1 MVFGCTTFLQSFQ
14 NKIRVMGV
22 GVSGIR
28 IMGFGIIWLILR
40 LRSWVLVSF
49 DMFLGL
55 GSWVLVSFNM
65 FLGLGS

>member
-28 IMGFGIIWLILR
+28 IIGFGIIWC
-40 LRSWVLVSF
+40 VSGIKVMGF
-49 DMFLGL
+49 G
-55 GSWVLVSFNM
+55 VIRCVSGIRVIGF
-65 FLGLGS
+65 GII